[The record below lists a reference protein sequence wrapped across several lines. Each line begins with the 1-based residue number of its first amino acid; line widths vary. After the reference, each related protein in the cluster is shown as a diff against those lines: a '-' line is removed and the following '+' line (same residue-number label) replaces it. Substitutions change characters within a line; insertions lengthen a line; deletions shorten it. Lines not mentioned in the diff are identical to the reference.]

1 MTSSSMI
8 SERDPDSSHILTQ
21 NKNLQAEL
29 LQCQADKEFVWSL
42 WKRLQVSNPD
52 VTETISIAIQREK
65 EKCEIK
71 DRKVLEILQN
81 KDNRIEELLSK
92 IEKQSKQLKESLT
105 KRVDFQEDNGRLEA
119 ERNHL
124 QDKVSALQIQ
134 VQALETREK
143 SFDEIHK
150 KTLEATEREK
160 QELQRRTI
168 ELTKELDLVRNEKS
182 EHLST
187 RIQVEASAR
196 SFERELAE
204 KNVKIERLNHE
215 LEESEKIIKKYMGEL
230 QTAKHDLHFKTE
242 ELDIVR
248 KELSDL
254 WISHNELTE
263 YSSQQADL
271 VRQLQSLQNDTQK
284 MLKNQE
290 AAYSIESHSVQQI
303 YGDINN
309 RYEQLKKSESELRKQ
324 VLGLKKELLNKE
336 NVISQLQDNQRSKNK
351 QPQNLDG
358 SFIDRFKDGEPVLD
372 YEYKIE
378 CMKKEIN
385 SLKDKLTDKNR
396 IITELDNT
404 LDQSIEFDVSKL
416 NKGERTH
423 STPSREHRS
432 VATSPIR
439 LLRETKHRPVP
450 RSHSCSPT
458 RSTNPNSQLLNTR
471 KKLDDTEHL
480 LHLKTKELSD
490 LRKVHNKRLERLKS
504 LQASYKT
511 VKDQLKTIEDEQN
524 RKKKGRRSDPRSL
537 TKEDSDGVW
546 NELNYFKRENR
557 NLAVEKMN
565 MQEEIDMLRVQASH
579 DAAAI
584 HELQLA
590 LEQDREEHDYEI
602 KKLQF
607 DNKDRTELETQLH
620 SLNSQLQSKEIL
632 IRKLEKDVREGS
644 SVKDLLIEE
653 KRNLK
658 SELLNLRRET
668 ADYRVTIA
676 NLKRDT
682 SRLKREIDESN
693 QSSKMS
699 EKDGEKSSSP
709 DSFGDM
715 KVSRGTLPRLPV
727 YKINKRR
734 TRSKPSKQYQ
744 RALNKSIEKMSAM
757 FTNFNEEDWEEVSE
771 SAEVEEETDLTGS
784 DTLGQ
789 AIVSV
794 SRKRTGNKRLSDGQS
809 SNQTDSS
816 TGYQRQNSS
825 YLRSVKSRTDRRI
838 AGSSPVSRD
847 TRSSESLE
855 SVTESSSNEN
865 MNRVVVMREMA
876 TSPITVP
883 GGRLP
888 SSRPKRV
895 SYHYNVPA
903 SRQLGPLKQRVNYL
917 QQQVNTLRESRG
929 NALKTVGEQKE
940 MILQLQTDLNLAN
953 QRLKM
958 TKMNIQKVTNDLDK
972 LQKDKIGLEGQL
984 SARDESYPPS
994 VTGSPNDKQT
1004 ENGVKSLEVKL
1015 RASSADIARQAGSI
1029 KSLKLE
1035 NEQLQEQVKKLTE
1048 KINHVERDNN
1058 QKRNLL
1064 DSQRTK
1070 LKHLQDKA
1078 KTDSE
1083 TIVELE
1089 TKIKLLNESSDR
1101 TKIQLESLKKRIS
1114 AVSKDKKEA
1123 DETNI
1128 KLISDV
1134 EKINKQLNETSKK
1147 YTNLESA
1154 MVDLE
1159 DTAKEQLHGLASQS
1173 EAAIDSVQVKLIE
1186 THEKVLKYEQFVKM
1200 LSCEILSRVEE
1211 GRREINDKL
1220 TASQR
1225 AKAPKDP
1232 TLEQA
1237 KAIAQDLF
1245 NLSQS
1250 DIEELMIDDNSTP
1263 KSKEAALAQKRSDK
1277 RWIKKCEKILHSQE
1291 FVEPLVKL
1299 LVEKIDER
1307 SDLIKQMTQTK

>member
-1 MTSSSMI
+1 MTSISMI
-8 SERDPDSSHILTQ
+8 SERDPDSSPILTQ

-52 VTETISIAIQREK
+52 VTEAISIAIQREK

-160 QELQRRTI
+160 QEFQRRTI

-187 RIQVEASAR
+187 RIQVEATAR

-215 LEESEKIIKKYMGEL
+215 LEESEKIIKKYVSEL
-230 QTAKHDLHFKTE
+230 QSTKHDLHFKTQ
-242 ELDIVR
+242 ELEIVR

-324 VLGLKKELLNKE
+324 VLRLKKELLDKE
-336 NVISQLQDNQRSKNK
+336 NFITQLQDNLRSKNK
-351 QPQNLDG
+351 PQNLDG

-378 CMKKEIN
+378 CMKKEIDL
-385 SLKDKLTDKNR
+385 LKDKLTDKNR

-404 LDQSIEFDVSKL
+404 LDHSIEFDVSKL

-439 LLRETKHRPVP
+439 LLRETKHRTVS

-458 RSTNPNSQLLNTR
+458 RNTNPNSQLLNTR

-511 VKDQLKTIEDEQN
+511 VKDQLKTLEDEQN
-524 RKKKGRRSDPRSL
+524 KKKKVRRSDPRSL

-557 NLAVEKMN
+557 NLAVENMN

-668 ADYRVTIA
+668 ADYRMTIA

-693 QSSKMS
+693 QSSKIS
-699 EKDGEKSSSP
+699 EKDGVKSSSP
-709 DSFGDM
+709 DSSSDVKM
-715 KVSRGTLPRLPV
+715 SRGLLPRLPV
-727 YKINKRR
+727 YRINKRR

-744 RALNKSIEKMSAM
+744 RALNRSIEKMSAM
-757 FTNFNEEDWEEVSE
+757 FSNFNEEDWEEVSE

-784 DTLGQ
+784 DMLGR
-789 AIVSV
+789 AIVSA
-794 SRKRTGNKRLSDGQS
+794 SREQVGSKRLSDGQS

-816 TGYQRQNSS
+816 TGYKRQNSS
-825 YLRSVKSRTDRRI
+825 PLRSMKSRTDRRI
-838 AGSSPVSRD
+838 AGSSPLSRD

-865 MNRVVVMREMA
+865 MNRVVMREMA
-876 TSPITVP
+876 TSPITVS

-888 SSRPKRV
+888 SSRPKRIN
-895 SYHYNVPA
+895 YHYNVPA

-958 TKMNIQKVTNDLDK
+958 TKMNIQKVTNHLDK

-984 SARDESYPPS
+984 SAREESCTTS

-1015 RASSADIARQAGSI
+1015 RASSAEIARQAGSI

-1064 DSQRTK
+1064 ESQRTK
-1070 LKHLQDKA
+1070 LKNLQDKA

-1134 EKINKQLNETSKK
+1134 EKMNKQLNETSKK

-1263 KSKEAALAQKRSDK
+1263 KSKEAALAQKRNDK